1 MPKFAIILLIT
12 LLLVIESF
20 SMSLPII
27 RKNVIDELD
36 YSDTFNYQRSDALKT
51 YLQQLD
57 KLVAIAGRPRS

>member
-1 MPKFAIILLIT
+1 MPKIAIIVLIT

-27 RKNVIDELD
+27 RKNVVDDHD
-36 YSDTFNYQRSDALKT
+36 YSETFSYQRSDALKN

-57 KLVAIAGRPRS
+57 KFVAIAGRPRF

>member
-1 MPKFAIILLIT
+1 MPKIAIILMIT

-27 RKNVIDELD
+27 RKSVINEQD
-36 YSDTFNYQRSDALKT
+36 YSDIFNYQRSDALKT

-57 KLVAIAGRPRS
+57 KFVAIAGRPRF